1 MSDKEPTSFEN
12 RRQYKRCKVS
22 LQVGVFQHGQFNFN
36 VAVEISQG
44 GMLLKCPVEYRVGT
58 CIEMCFF
65 IPGAAF
71 TMAVGEI
78 AYKLDPIDGVHY
90 AGVRFLQPSAFTQQL
105 IASYVAQQ
113 P

>member
-1 MSDKEPTSFEN
+1 MSDKVMTTFDD
-12 RRQYKRCKVS
+12 RRQHRRCKVG

-36 VAVEISQG
+36 VAVELSQG
-44 GMLLKCPVEYRVGT
+44 GMMLKCPVEYRVGT

-78 AYKLDPIDGVHY
+78 AYKLAPIEGFHY
-90 AGVRFLQPSAFTQQL
+90 IGVRFLQPSAFTQQL
-105 IASYVAQQ
+105 IANFVQKQ